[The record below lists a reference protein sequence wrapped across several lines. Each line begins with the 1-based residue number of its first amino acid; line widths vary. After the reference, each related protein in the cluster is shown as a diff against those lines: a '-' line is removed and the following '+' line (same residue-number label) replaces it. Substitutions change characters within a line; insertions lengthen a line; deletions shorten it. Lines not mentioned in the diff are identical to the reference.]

1 MFPHNGDNSPAIVS
15 ITGKGHG
22 GRGDA
27 EGDGSVDVMDIV
39 HAIDFVLAR
48 LTATPMQVAAVD
60 LFPFPA
66 GDDALDVR
74 DLTVLSQA
82 VMRGQWPDG
91 VFLPMDTVPTGKT
104 EDAMAH
110 VERIDEGGGKYV
122 LRLQYDTSMRGFQ
135 FIAPSPAPGAS
146 VYVSTDS
153 RVVLGSGYDEMRGE
167 VRIVGYVSDGEALE
181 AGVMDIVLS
190 GPVDSPRYA
199 TLIDKARNRIVVRE
213 RPPTLLPPA
222 ESNPDTDAKPP
233 YPNPFHVCSDI
244 LRIPSVSPGTEA
256 EIFDMLGRRV
266 FRTRIEHSGF
276 EWDGCDTSGQGV
288 APGLYIVRLKFEEK
302 IRTWSIMALR

>member
-1 MFPHNGDNSPAIVS
+1 
-15 ITGKGHG
+15 
-22 GRGDA
+22 
-27 EGDGSVDVMDIV
+27 
-39 HAIDFVLAR
+39 
-48 LTATPMQVAAVD
+48 
-60 LFPFPA
+60 
-66 GDDALDVR
+66 
-74 DLTVLSQA
+74 
-82 VMRGQWPDG
+82 
-91 VFLPMDTVPTGKT
+91 
-104 EDAMAH
+104 
-110 VERIDEGGGKYV
+110 
-122 LRLQYDTSMRGFQ
+122 MRGFQ